1 MLGAQ
6 LYQKFIPQDY
16 DVFCGIDVDKKKMLT
31 TFTDHEAQIKSIQMP
46 GNPDVLIR
54 YVNKQFPNKRIA
66 FAYEAGPTGYGL
78 YDHLRARN
86 YSCLVLAPSTIPV
99 APGSQVKTNRLDSK
113 RIAEFLR
120 GGQLKSIHIP
130 SPLYRHLRHLTHL
143 RDTYVKD
150 IVAIKCRIKSLL
162 LFEGVPFPE
171 APLGSQWSSRVIKEL
186 KNLAL
191 DEPVRFKL
199 NQLLAALSFGSEG
212 LRQSQREIRRF
223 CSENSELSS
232 CLDYLMSI
240 PGIGWIVAVHLLARI
255 GDWRLLENVRQI
267 AGFLGLV
274 SREHSTGDRI
284 SRGTITKTGDG
295 RLRGKLIQSAWASI
309 RRDPELESFYRN
321 VYRRHP
327 IKVASRK
334 AIVAVARKLTTR
346 IYCVLKEQRPY
357 VVR

>member
-16 DVFCGIDVDKKKMLT
+16 DVFCGIDVDKKKMLV
-31 TFTDHEAQIKSIQMP
+31 TFTDHQVQIKSIQMP
-46 GNPDVLIR
+46 GNPNTLIH
-54 YVNKQFPNKRIA
+54 YTSKQFPNKRIA

-78 YDHLRARN
+78 YDALN
-86 YSCLVLAPSTIPV
+86 SFGYPCLVLAPSMIPI
-99 APGSQVKTNRLDSK
+99 APGQRVKTNRLDSK
-113 RIAEFLR
+113 RIAECLR

-130 SPLYRHLRHLTHL
+130 SLIYRHLRHLTHL

-150 IVAIKCRIKSLL
+150 LVAVKCRIKSLL
-162 LFEGVPFPE
+162 LFEGTPFPE

-199 NQLLAALSFGSEG
+199 NQLLLTLSFASEG
-212 LRQSQREIRRF
+212 LRQSQREIRQF
-223 CSENSELSS
+223 CLKDEELSNS
-232 CLDYLMSI
+232 LRYLTSI
-240 PGIGWIVAVHLLARI
+240 PGIGWIVGVHLLSRI
-255 GDWRLLENVRQI
+255 GDWRLLGNVRQI

-274 SREHSTGDRI
+274 SREHSTGERI
-284 SRGTITKTGDG
+284 SQGSITRTGDG
-295 RLRGKLIQSAWASI
+295 RLRSKLIQSAWAAI
-309 RRDPELESFYRN
+309 RKDPELESFYWN
-321 VYRRHP
+321 IYKRHP
-327 IKVASRK
+327 HKLAARK